1 MALPAL
7 RRGRNPVES
16 FRSMLDEFFSE
27 PFFMGDRDISRSMW
41 PRVDITE
48 ENERFLVHA
57 DLPGMNKE
65 DIDVSIEGDTLTISG
80 EKREQK
86 KKEEG
91 AYSHLER
98 AYGSFQRS
106 FSLPENVD
114 KEKVDA
120 QYTSG
125 VLELSLPKTAE
136 EKKMGKKIEV
146 KG

>member
-1 MALPAL
+1 
-7 RRGRNPVES
+7 
-16 FRSMLDEFFSE
+16 MLDEFFSE